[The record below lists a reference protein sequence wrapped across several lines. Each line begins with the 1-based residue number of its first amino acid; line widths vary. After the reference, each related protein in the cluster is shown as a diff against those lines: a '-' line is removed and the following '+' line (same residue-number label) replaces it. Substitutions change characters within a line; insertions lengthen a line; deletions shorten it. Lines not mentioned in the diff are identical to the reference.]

1 MDRADGMRRVASAR
15 RLRAIARALRDE
27 LDVYLTR
34 VDLAPADRAGIE
46 AAARDV
52 LELADR
58 VERSGRRVIDR
69 VDTRERAAVARR
81 QATGRASDRPPWMR
95 AAAARLNE
103 PQTRAIVGS
112 PVSSGAIGEGGEPDD
127 DPRPDPR
134 DADRA

>member
-95 AAAARLNE
+95 ALNE
-103 PQTRAIVGS
+103 ARTRAYDGA